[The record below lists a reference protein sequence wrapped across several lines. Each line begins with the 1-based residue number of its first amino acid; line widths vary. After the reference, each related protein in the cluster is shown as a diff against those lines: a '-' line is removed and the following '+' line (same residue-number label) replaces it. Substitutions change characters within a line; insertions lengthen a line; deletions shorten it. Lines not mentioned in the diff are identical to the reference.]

1 MHWPA
6 EDLWLAIAPQVPGF
20 SVEVLPTIDST
31 NTELMRRARAGQT
44 DPVLLVAEQQTAG
57 RGRLGRP
64 WQSQAGDSLTFSLG
78 MNLAPAD
85 WSGLSLAIG
94 WAITHALDPEQRL
107 GLGLKWPNDLWVMGK
122 ASAGPRKLAGILVE
136 TASAAL
142 GPASPTPARYCV
154 MGVGINLKA
163 PATTDNPIAPI
174 GLLELDP
181 QWTPASVLQRLAQPL
196 VEAVLAFE
204 REGFAPFQ
212 ASFHARDVLRGQ
224 AVTLSDGQQGVAQG
238 VNAKGE
244 LLLAQGDRLVKV
256 NSSEVSVRPSAQE
269 ARG

>member
-1 MHWPA
+1 MHWPS
-6 EDLWLAIAPQVPGF
+6 EDLWLAIAPKVPGF

-57 RGRLGRP
+57 RGRLGRQ

-78 MNLAPAD
+78 MNLEMAD

-94 WAITHALDPEQRL
+94 WAITHALDPEQSL
-107 GLGLKWPNDLWVMGK
+107 GLGLKWPNDVWVMDS
-122 ASAGPRKLAGILVE
+122 ASAEPRKLAGILVE
-136 TASAAL
+136 TASSAS
-142 GPASPTPARYCV
+142 GPATPVQARYCV

-163 PATTDNPIAPI
+163 PAVTNHAVAPI
-174 GLLELDP
+174 GLLALKPEC
-181 QWTPASVLQRLAQPL
+181 TPASVLECVAQPL

-204 REGFAPFQ
+204 RQGFAPFQ
-212 ASFHARDVLRGQ
+212 ARFHARDVLRGL
-224 AVTLSDGQQGVAQG
+224 AVTLSDGQAGVAQG
-238 VNAKGE
+238 VSPTGE

-256 NSSEVSVRPSAQE
+256 HSAEVSVRPSSLKA
-269 ARG
+269 AG

>member
-1 MHWPA
+1 MHWPS

-57 RGRLGRP
+57 RGRLGRQ

-78 MNLAPAD
+78 MNLALAD

-94 WAITHALDPEQRL
+94 WAITHALDPEQSL
-107 GLGLKWPNDLWVMGK
+107 GLGLKWPNDVWVMDS
-122 ASAGPRKLAGILVE
+122 ASAEPRKLAGILVE
-136 TASAAL
+136 TASSAS
-142 GPASPTPARYCV
+142 GPATPAQARYCV

-163 PATTDNPIAPI
+163 PAVTNHAVAPI
-174 GLLELDP
+174 GLLALKPEC
-181 QWTPASVLQRLAQPL
+181 TPASVLECVAQPL

-204 REGFAPFQ
+204 RQGFAPFQ
-212 ASFHARDVLRGQ
+212 ARFHARDVLRGL
-224 AVTLSDGQQGVAQG
+224 AVTLSDGQAGVAQG
-238 VNAKGE
+238 VSPTGE

-256 NSSEVSVRPSAQE
+256 HSAEVSVRPSALK
-269 ARG
+269 AAG